1 MPKGRKMIRCR
12 SVKRKL
18 TPGVAL
24 FCTVRGGG
32 REERGGWGREQNNH
46 GRRKTEQTRT
56 FVILFHTHTHILS
69 CTFLYCYEG
78 RKGERRKR
86 RNSEERKMISFKNQ
100 GKVQKDKREE
110 EN

>member
-1 MPKGRKMIRCR
+1 MIRCR

-56 FVILFHTHTHILS
+56 FVILFHTHTNIFS